1 MNIWRLHKK
10 KRCFSVWI
18 KKQQNIGSWKII
30 LVCLF
35 GSSAQWFA
43 SMQSIMPCV
52 TSFGVLFIM
61 MPVKTSDYSAS
72 IHGNMVNP
80 LGLAISGI
88 TLLFEHLPSQ
98 ASEILRFLVTCET
111 INSPDDFSW
120 NLICYCFFSVS
131 NVLCI

>member
-1 MNIWRLHKK
+1 
-10 KRCFSVWI
+10 
-18 KKQQNIGSWKII
+18 
-30 LVCLF
+30 
-35 GSSAQWFA
+35 
-43 SMQSIMPCV
+43 
-52 TSFGVLFIM
+52 M

-120 NLICYCFFSVS
+120 YLICYCFFSVS